1 MPKLACAVWA
11 IFEAVAAA
19 FRPSAARPQ
28 YAFDICHLAR
38 L

>member
-1 MPKLACAVWA
+1 MPKLAGTACA

-19 FRPSAARPQ
+19 FRPSAACSQ
-28 YAFDICHLAR
+28 YAFDICDLAR